1 MEVQEDDQEI
11 IEHNKNK
18 QCHFK
23 EQGAQEVL
31 VEQGHESEQQ
41 QKEHTTLVHFQK
53 MMKY

>member
-1 MEVQEDDQEI
+1 MEVQEDEQEI

-18 QCHFK
+18 QCHFE

-31 VEQGHESEQQ
+31 VEQGH
-41 QKEHTTLVHFQK
+41 FQK

>member
-1 MEVQEDDQEI
+1 MEVQEDDQKI

-31 VEQGHESEQQ
+31 VEKDMRVRSSR
-41 QKEHTTLVHFQK
+41 KHTTLVHFQK